1 MPALEVQFRVLESS
15 HSPVLKA
22 HSWWQT
28 VPRPCST
35 MGRGSLCC
43 GDRNTPIR
51 NRFSLLLMGVAYHS
65 CAGVVLRLVVDVGQV
80 AGSFRGID
88 PGILYIRMLIAPHRS
103 VTANQLYTAGK
114 HFAGGCDLT
123 HIPKIRY
130 IDSLQGRTTVK
141 HNLYIFQTACI
152 KGREIYLNQFTGGLE
167 HLAQGTVL
175 CVDSGRA

>member
-1 MPALEVQFRVLESS
+1 
-15 HSPVLKA
+15 
-22 HSWWQT
+22 
-28 VPRPCST
+28 
-35 MGRGSLCC
+35 
-43 GDRNTPIR
+43 
-51 NRFSLLLMGVAYHS
+51 MGVAYHS

-167 HLAQGTVL
+167 HLLHICHIARIPLFKANNTLQRVAGFKQLTGICQRSLSIVFVPQSKKVL
-175 CVDSGRA
+175 